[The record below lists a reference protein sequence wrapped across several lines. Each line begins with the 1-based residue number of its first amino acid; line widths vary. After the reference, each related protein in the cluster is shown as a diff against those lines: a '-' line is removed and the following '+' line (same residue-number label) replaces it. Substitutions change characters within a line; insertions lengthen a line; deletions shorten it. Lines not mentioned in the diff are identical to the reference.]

1 MKEKK
6 KKALAKA
13 NYIQG
18 KSVLNRSQF
27 LKALDVI
34 IPWKQW
40 MFLVEPYSPYS
51 QEDERK
57 LASLFRLYILQE
69 SLDIPDNS
77 LSSVLCDSLSM
88 LRFTGCKSE
97 QEATDCLSDLPE
109 FKSKLKNSGI
119 DRTLA
124 DALSRYMKDEKLH
137 LRKTSAGSVP
147 VEPATEGGEEVVTA
161 PVYYQRIMSKQDHLF
176 STLTAPIDA
185 AGQMPSVPAALPGD
199 QNRAHAPRAVH
210 EEDVQR
216 APRTAQSPQKGAPL
230 VFSDTNP
237 PRENTSK
244 NASAPVVLAQGGDL
258 GGGWGRDESV
268 QPAARRS
275 RLWPVLALLLVIAIP
290 VYLFGPSLFA
300 QAKPWLSER
309 FPNIR
314 FLAAAPSP
322 TSTPLPLA
330 VVEAT
335 PVPTPL
341 PTPRK
346 SAYDAQNEIIRN
358 KGLLNSQSASATVVT
373 NEKTL
378 QKKAAV
384 TLDGLL
390 DRNTMMGILDL
401 VKQHDVDVSFFPS
414 GIQAAEA
421 PDVVSAIAK
430 AGYRIGNYTLRGAPH
445 MEQLPVEQMV
455 EDFTSAQKIIQE
467 VSGTAPMQIKGN
479 ALEYTE
485 TVLKA
490 AGAVGIPEA
499 VQTTAYLTFHS
510 FKSYEEA
517 LAWVNRLAVGSI
529 ITIKLSGALDA
540 TEYQPKE
547 VIDKPA
553 IDLESNLEVEK
564 LPLDQGT
571 PSERVLQLVGWLL
584 KAIDESDFS
593 AESVQLRQDN
603 QGKLAQLVQNI
614 KTIQPAVGYAYYG
627 SYGNTAEIEATL
639 ESLARIG
646 GKGTF
651 FVTQANITEAPDTIK
666 KIAQAGH
673 RVELAY
679 SAASQDDFF
688 KVSHE
693 LLSAGEKIQEMLGYQ
708 PRLVLQPSGTVTDNI
723 KEVAASLGLMLVQQD
738 LSFARTD
745 VQGAASPQEVISA
758 VYKNSNEAFQRGKII
773 GFRLGFFEDQ
783 SLLPSL
789 IIALQRT
796 RNIYSV
802 ADVYEMA
809 SNVQYLYNYP
819 LTRAEILPEIYN
831 RIHPGQLPVE
841 PAELIS
847 LLKDRYIGNPGIF
860 NSHHL
865 PGFSYKE
872 RPLIDSKGKVKGAK
886 DTVFLTF
893 DDWGG
898 DIGITKLLAVLKK
911 HQVKATFFVRTEFV
925 PNNPNLLRA
934 IAMEGHEIASHTNTH
949 YPLAN
954 DLLGNWHFVEI
965 SDEQAAILQADIIK
979 SWEVLQSIVGDIRLE
994 NGHPALSLNFRPP
1007 TMAVGR
1013 KGLQTVFDLGFRY
1026 VVNGE
1031 YTSHDYAAKSAA
1043 ELNKAFLKGIRSG
1056 SVVVMHF
1063 SDNSI
1068 YTADALDQYFTM
1080 MESGSVKKYTFA
1092 RLSDY
1097 LKLSVAT
1104 MDNSLLSNTEIMGG
1118 QPMIVVPPVSVTQP
1132 SVTSSPGII
1141 AVP

>member
-18 KSVLNRSQF
+18 KSVLNRAQF
-27 LKALDVI
+27 IKALDVL

-40 MFLVEPYSPYS
+40 MFLVEPYSPYK

-57 LASLFRLYILQE
+57 LDSLFRLYILQE
-69 SLDIPDNS
+69 ALDIPDNS

-88 LRFTGCKSE
+88 LRFIDCKSE
-97 QEATDCLSDLPE
+97 QEATDFLSDLPV
-109 FKSKLKNSGI
+109 FKANLKDSGI

-124 DALSRYMKDEKLH
+124 DALSRYMKDEKLR
-137 LRKTSAGSVP
+137 LRKTSDGSVP
-147 VEPATEGGEEVVTA
+147 VEPVTEVREEAVIA
-161 PVYYQRIMSKQDHLF
+161 PVYPQRIKSKQDNLF
-176 STLTAPIDA
+176 STLAAPIDA
-185 AGQMPSVPAALPGD
+185 AGKMPSVPAALPGD
-199 QNRAHAPRAVH
+199 QNRAHAVQ
-210 EEDVQR
+210 EEDVQK
-216 APRTAQSPQKGAPL
+216 AARTVENPQKSVPL
-230 VFSDTNP
+230 VFTDTNP

-244 NASAPVVLAQGGDL
+244 NASASFVLTQGGDL
-258 GGGWGRDESV
+258 GSGWGRDDAQQSPV
-268 QPAARRS
+268 RRR
-275 RLWPVLALLLVIAIP
+275 RLWPVLVLLLVIAVP
-290 VYLFGPSLFA
+290 AYLFGPSLYA
-300 QAKPWLSER
+300 QAKPWLAER
-309 FPNIR
+309 FPSIK
-314 FLAAAPSP
+314 FLAAAPNP
-322 TSTPLPLA
+322 TSTPQPLA

-335 PVPTPL
+335 PIPTPL

-358 KGLLNSQSASATVVT
+358 KSLLNTQAASAAVVT

-378 QKKAAV
+378 RKKAAV

-445 MEQLPVEQMV
+445 MEQLPIEQMV

-499 VQTTAYLTFHS
+499 VQSTAYLTYHS
-510 FKSYEEA
+510 FKTYEEA
-517 LAWVNRLAVGSI
+517 LSWVNRLAVGSI
-529 ITIKLSGALDA
+529 VTVKLSGALDA

-593 AESVQLRQDN
+593 AESVQLRDDN
-603 QGKLAQLVQNI
+603 QGNLADLVRGI
-614 KTIQPAVGYAYYG
+614 RTVQPAVGYAYYG
-627 SYGNTAEIEATL
+627 SYANTAEIDMLLEA
-639 ESLARIG
+639 LARIG
-646 GKGTF
+646 GRGTF
-651 FVTQANITEAPDTIK
+651 FVTQANITEAPETIR

-673 RVELAY
+673 RIEMAY
-679 SAASQDDFF
+679 VAASHDDYF

-693 LLSAGEKIQEMLGYQ
+693 LLSSGDKIQELLGYK
-708 PRLVLQPSGTVTDNI
+708 PRMVLQSNGEVTDNI
-723 KEVAASLGLMLVQQD
+723 REVAASLGLMLVQQD
-738 LSFARTD
+738 LSFARTEAK
-745 VQGAASPQEVISA
+745 GALTPQAVITA
-758 VYKNSNEAFQRGKII
+758 VYKNSTEAFQRGKII
-773 GFRLGFFEDQ
+773 GFRLGFYEDQ
-783 SLLPSL
+783 TLLSSLTT
-789 IIALQRT
+789 ALQGT
-796 RNIYSV
+796 RNIYAV
-802 ADVYEMA
+802 TDIYELA
-809 SNVQYLYNYP
+809 TNEQYLYKYP

-831 RIHPGQLPVE
+831 RIHPGQLPVAPE
-841 PAELIS
+841 DLIT
-847 LLKDRYIGNPGIF
+847 LIKDHYIGNPGIF

-872 RPLIDSKGKVKGAK
+872 RPIIDSKGKVKGATN
-886 DTVFLTF
+886 TVFLTF

-965 SDEQAAILQADIIK
+965 SDEQAAMLQADIIK

-1013 KGLQTVFDLGFRY
+1013 KGLQTVFDLGFKN

-1043 ELNKAFLKGIRSG
+1043 ELSKALQRGIKSG

-1080 MESGSVKKYTFA
+1080 MAAGSIKKYTFA

-1097 LKLSVAT
+1097 LKSSVAT
-1104 MDNSLLSNTEIMGG
+1104 LDGSLLTNAGIMGV
-1118 QPMIVVPPVSVTQP
+1118 PTVSTVPPLSVILP
-1132 SVTSSPGII
+1132 SVTPLPGSITE
-1141 AVP
+1141 P